1 MLNIWGVS
9 SAGRA
14 PALHAGGH
22 RVDPDTLHQLKKSKS
37 SSDDFFSIYRGLIM
51 YIQYYDSP
59 LGKMLL
65 AADEIGLIGVWFE
78 NQKYYADGLIDPVEK
93 ETAVLKETKEW
104 LNIYFSGNE
113 PKVLPKMHL
122 IGTKFQKK
130 VWQLLLK
137 IPYGKTMTYKDI
149 ARMISPSMSAQ
160 AVGSSI
166 GHNKI
171 SILIPCHRVIGS
183 NSSLTG
189 YAGGIEK
196 KEKLLEI
203 EGIYE

>member
-1 MLNIWGVS
+1 
-9 SAGRA
+9 
-14 PALHAGGH
+14 
-22 RVDPDTLHQLKKSKS
+22 
-37 SSDDFFSIYRGLIM
+37 M

-65 AADEIGLIGVWFE
+65 AADDIGLIGVWFE
-78 NQKYYADGLIDPVEK
+78 NQKYYANGLIDPVEK

-104 LNIYFSGNE
+104 LNLYFSGNE
-113 PKVLPKMHL
+113 SIALPKMHL
-122 IGTKFQKK
+122 IVTKFQKK

-160 AVGSSI
+160 AVGSAV

-183 NSSLTG
+183 NNSLTG
-189 YAGGIEK
+189 YAGGIERKEYLLKFEK
-196 KEKLLEI
+196 KNEI
-203 EGIYE
+203 

>member
-1 MLNIWGVS
+1 
-9 SAGRA
+9 
-14 PALHAGGH
+14 
-22 RVDPDTLHQLKKSKS
+22 
-37 SSDDFFSIYRGLIM
+37 M

-78 NQKYYADGLIDPVEK
+78 YQKCYANGLKEPIEE
-93 ETAVLKETKEW
+93 ETAFLKETKEW
-104 LNIYFSGNE
+104 LNLYFKGKE
-113 PKVLPKMHL
+113 PKALPNMHL
-122 IGTKFQKK
+122 IGTQFQKK

-149 ARMISPSMSAQ
+149 ARMISPSTSAQ
-160 AVGSSI
+160 AVGSAV

-183 NSSLTG
+183 DSSLTG
-189 YAGGIEK
+189 YAGGIERKEYLLKFEK
-196 KEKLLEI
+196 KN
-203 EGIYE
+203 GI

>member
-1 MLNIWGVS
+1 
-9 SAGRA
+9 
-14 PALHAGGH
+14 
-22 RVDPDTLHQLKKSKS
+22 
-37 SSDDFFSIYRGLIM
+37 M

-59 LGKMLL
+59 LGIILL

-78 NQKYYADGLIDPVEK
+78 NQKYYANGLIDPVEK
-93 ETAVLKETKEW
+93 ETKEW
-104 LNIYFSGNE
+104 LNLYFSGNE

-122 IGTKFQKK
+122 IGTKFQNK

-149 ARMISPSMSAQ
+149 ARMISPTMSAQ
-160 AVGSSI
+160 AVGSAV

-183 NSSLTG
+183 NNNLTG
-189 YAGGIEK
+189 YAGGIERKEYLLKFEK
-196 KEKLLEI
+196 KNEI
-203 EGIYE
+203 

>member
-1 MLNIWGVS
+1 M
-9 SAGRA
+9 A
-14 PALHAGGH
+14 
-22 RVDPDTLHQLKKSKS
+22 
-37 SSDDFFSIYRGLIM
+37 FFLYKGWVM

-78 NQKYYADGLIDPVEK
+78 NQKYYANGLKEPIEE

-104 LNIYFSGNE
+104 LNLYFSGNK

-130 VWQLLLK
+130 VWQLLFK

-149 ARMISPSMSAQ
+149 ARMISPNMSAQ
-160 AVGSSI
+160 AVGSAV

-183 NSSLTG
+183 NNSLTG

-203 EGIYE
+203 EGIHG

>member
-1 MLNIWGVS
+1 MTKEE
-9 SAGRA
+9 R
-14 PALHAGGH
+14 
-22 RVDPDTLHQLKKSKS
+22 
-37 SSDDFFSIYRGLIM
+37 
-51 YIQYYDSP
+51 
-59 LGKMLL
+59 
-65 AADEIGLIGVWFE
+65 
-78 NQKYYADGLIDPVEK
+78 QKYK
-93 ETAVLKETKEW
+93 ELT
-104 LNIYFSGNE
+104 
-113 PKVLPKMHL
+113 KVLPKMHL
-122 IGTKFQKK
+122 IGTKFQSK

-160 AVGSSI
+160 AVGSAV

-183 NSSLTG
+183 NNSLTG

-203 EGIYE
+203 GKEEAWGENNQGTHFFFLDNPINCLHSLWQIKEIANQTNKQYYVEEIKWK

>member
-1 MLNIWGVS
+1 
-9 SAGRA
+9 
-14 PALHAGGH
+14 
-22 RVDPDTLHQLKKSKS
+22 
-37 SSDDFFSIYRGLIM
+37 M

-59 LGKMLL
+59 LGIILL

-78 NQKYYADGLIDPVEK
+78 NQKYYANGLIDPVEK
-93 ETAVLKETKEW
+93 EMAVLKETKEW
-104 LNIYFSGNE
+104 LNLYFSGKE

-122 IGTKFQKK
+122 IGTKFQNI

-160 AVGSSI
+160 AVGSAV

-183 NSSLTG
+183 NNSLTG
-189 YAGGIEK
+189 YAGGIERKEYLLKFEK
-196 KEKLLEI
+196 KNEI
-203 EGIYE
+203 

>member
-1 MLNIWGVS
+1 
-9 SAGRA
+9 
-14 PALHAGGH
+14 
-22 RVDPDTLHQLKKSKS
+22 
-37 SSDDFFSIYRGLIM
+37 M

-65 AADEIGLIGVWFE
+65 A
-78 NQKYYADGLIDPVEK
+78 
-93 ETAVLKETKEW
+93 TVLFPLMPPILESFN
-104 LNIYFSGNE
+104 LYFSGKE
-113 PKVLPKMHL
+113 PKALPKMHL
-122 IGTKFQKK
+122 IGTKFQSK

-160 AVGSSI
+160 AVGSAV

-183 NSSLTG
+183 NNSLTG
-189 YAGGIEK
+189 YAGGIERKEYLLKFEK
-196 KEKLLEI
+196 KNEI
-203 EGIYE
+203 

>member
-1 MLNIWGVS
+1 
-9 SAGRA
+9 
-14 PALHAGGH
+14 
-22 RVDPDTLHQLKKSKS
+22 
-37 SSDDFFSIYRGLIM
+37 M

-78 NQKYYADGLIDPVEK
+78 NQKYYANG
-93 ETAVLKETKEW
+93 LKETKEW
-104 LNIYFSGNE
+104 LDFYFSGKE
-113 PKVLPKMHL
+113 PEFLPKMHL
-122 IGTKFQKK
+122 IGTEFQKK
-130 VWQLLLK
+130 VWHILLK

-149 ARMISPSMSAQ
+149 ARMISPTMSAQ
-160 AVGSSI
+160 AVGSAV

-189 YAGGIEK
+189 YAGGIER
-196 KEKLLEI
+196 KEILLEI
-203 EGIYE
+203 EGIHV

>member
-1 MLNIWGVS
+1 M
-9 SAGRA
+9 
-14 PALHAGGH
+14 
-22 RVDPDTLHQLKKSKS
+22 T
-37 SSDDFFSIYRGLIM
+37 FFLFRGLIM

-59 LGKMLL
+59 LGKILL

-104 LNIYFSGNE
+104 LNLYFSGKE

-122 IGTKFQKK
+122 IGTKFQSK

-160 AVGSSI
+160 AVGSAV

-183 NSSLTG
+183 NNNLTG
-189 YAGGIEK
+189 YAGGIER
-196 KEKLLEI
+196 KEKLLKFEKKN
-203 EGIYE
+203 EV

>member
-1 MLNIWGVS
+1 
-9 SAGRA
+9 
-14 PALHAGGH
+14 
-22 RVDPDTLHQLKKSKS
+22 
-37 SSDDFFSIYRGLIM
+37 M

-59 LGKMLL
+59 LGKILL

-93 ETAVLKETKEW
+93 EMAVLKETKEW
-104 LNIYFSGNE
+104 LNLYFSGKE

-122 IGTKFQKK
+122 IGTKFQSK

-160 AVGSSI
+160 AVGSAV

-183 NSSLTG
+183 NNSLTG
-189 YAGGIEK
+189 YAGGIER
-196 KEKLLEI
+196 KEYLEKLIAWKDKQLIKIVTGVRRCGKSMLLEI
-203 EGIYE
+203 YRNYLKEHGIEEEQIISINFE

>member
-1 MLNIWGVS
+1 VLAQLGEHLPCTQGVIGS
-9 SAGRA
+9 IPIRSTN
-14 PALHAGGH
+14 L
-22 RVDPDTLHQLKKSKS
+22 KSKS
-37 SSDDFFSIYRGLIM
+37 SSDGFFSIYRGRIM

-59 LGKMLL
+59 LGKILL

-78 NQKYYADGLIDPVEK
+78 NQKYYASGLKEPIEK

-104 LNIYFSGNE
+104 LNLYFSGKE

-122 IGTKFQKK
+122 IGTEFQKK
-130 VWQLLLK
+130 VWKLLLK

-149 ARMISPSMSAQ
+149 ARMISPNMSAQ
-160 AVGSSI
+160 AVGSAV

-183 NSSLTG
+183 NNSLSG
-189 YAGGIEK
+189 YAGGIERKENLLKFEK
-196 KEKLLEI
+196 KIEI
-203 EGIYE
+203 

>member
-1 MLNIWGVS
+1 
-9 SAGRA
+9 
-14 PALHAGGH
+14 
-22 RVDPDTLHQLKKSKS
+22 
-37 SSDDFFSIYRGLIM
+37 M
-51 YIQYYDSP
+51 YIQNYDSP

-78 NQKYYADGLIDPVEK
+78 NQKYYANGLKEPIEE

-104 LNIYFSGNE
+104 LNLYFKGKE
-113 PKVLPKMHL
+113 PKALPNMHL
-122 IGTKFQKK
+122 IGTQFQKK

-137 IPYGKTMTYKDI
+137 IPYGKTTTYKDI

-160 AVGSSI
+160 AVGSAV

-189 YAGGIEK
+189 YAGGIERKEYLLKFEK
-196 KEKLLEI
+196 KN
-203 EGIYE
+203 GI